1 MNCPLC
7 GSEIANN
14 VKYCPVCGA
23 DVEAA
28 QRRSSGQA
36 AGYVDQTR
44 RMPPLEDQT
53 APRAGQ
59 RPSRAAVPMNSSM
72 PQQHAPRGQQQAVR
86 NFDTSQM
93 GGTPKWPIVLI
104 VLLALVII
112 VAIVLIVIN
121 LAKPATPSAPTQTST
136 AASSTVDATQGTN
149 ANAPATDG
157 ATPTELTDVPAAD
170 QPATA
175 AGLSNADAFAQLTNY
190 YSQLAGFNDRIS
202 AVAEDFNSSYL
213 SSDITVRQNSLATA
227 QALWDEISAQQSG
240 LDQMTLADGSAYVD
254 SLNTMKTLYND
265 LANRIRVLVEAWQA
279 SVDAGDNPSAASD
292 QISSILG
299 ADNGEG
305 GVNRYKA
312 EYDSLYPSSAP
323 VEVA

>member
-175 AGLSNADAFAQLTNY
+175 AVSPPSPRTSTL
-190 YSQLAGFNDRIS
+190 RICRATS
-202 AVAEDFNSSYL
+202 LCARTRSPRPRRCGTRSRL
-213 SSDITVRQNSLATA
+213 SS
-227 QALWDEISAQQSG
+227 
-240 LDQMTLADGSAYVD
+240 
-254 SLNTMKTLYND
+254 
-265 LANRIRVLVEAWQA
+265 RVLT
-279 SVDAGDNPSAASD
+279 
-292 QISSILG
+292 
-299 ADNGEG
+299 
-305 GVNRYKA
+305 R
-312 EYDSLYPSSAP
+312 
-323 VEVA
+323 